1 MTESLMPDL
10 ILMDIQMQGIGGLEA
25 TRQIKLR
32 FPYVKI
38 VIITVSDDA
47 SHLFEALKQGA
58 QGYLLKNLSPSTW
71 IEYLHAIMSDE
82 APLSREL
89 ATQILREFPL
99 AAKSPEH
106 HETLTNREREI
117 LNWVASGLTN
127 KEIAAELHI
136 SDQTVKN
143 HDDSLH
149 LIVEDTNR
157 RKIGYVI
164 IQGMK
169 NPNRCYEIVR
179 INLSVRNQGYGKKVM
194 KWILDYLFNQL
205 KAHRVWLDVK
215 EGNQR
220 AFHVY
225 QSLGFKVEGTLR
237 ECIKKES
244 HYESLIIMGLLRT
257 EYS

>member
-1 MTESLMPDL
+1 MTQYIVSNNELFIRKTELEDLNYVLQAEQDPESKKF
-10 ILMDIQMQGIGGLEA
+10 IL
-25 TRQIKLR
+25 
-32 FPYVKI
+32 
-38 VIITVSDDA
+38 S
-47 SHLFEALKQGA
+47 
-58 QGYLLKNLSPSTW
+58 W
-71 IEYLHAIMSDE
+71 
-82 APLSREL
+82 SRE
-89 ATQILREFPL
+89 Q
-99 AAKSPEH
+99 
-106 HETLTNREREI
+106 HER
-117 LNWVASGLTN
+117 A
-127 KEIAAELHI
+127 I
-136 SDQTVKN
+136 SN
-143 HDDSLH
+143 DDSLH

-194 KWILDYLFNQL
+194 KLILDYLFNQL